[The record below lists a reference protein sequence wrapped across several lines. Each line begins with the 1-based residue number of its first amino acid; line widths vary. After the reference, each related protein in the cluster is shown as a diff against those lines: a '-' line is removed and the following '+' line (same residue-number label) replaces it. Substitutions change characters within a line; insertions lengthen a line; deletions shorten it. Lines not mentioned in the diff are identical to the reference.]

1 MGNRLYLRELTSPK
15 PNMDPKE
22 PIQSAVSELQK
33 SSPSRRER
41 FFDTLKNKYPN
52 LHTLY
57 VTVNVIGIWSGAILI
72 SDSWALGKNLMSE
85 PTPELSIEVPL
96 RHLSL
101 LMLGL
106 TMLLLDDLS
115 LKELLLM
122 KKTPSEKDIKDMN
135 LMEKVFHYFKIRYPN
150 LSTIYTLMAI
160 IISWCGI
167 WGLLWD
173 IPIQPFW
180 RSLLTIFL
188 GFFLLY
194 IDDLKLEEL

>member
-1 MGNRLYLRELTSPK
+1 
-15 PNMDPKE
+15 
-22 PIQSAVSELQK
+22 
-33 SSPSRRER
+33 
-41 FFDTLKNKYPN
+41 
-52 LHTLY
+52 
-57 VTVNVIGIWSGAILI
+57 
-72 SDSWALGKNLMSE
+72 
-85 PTPELSIEVPL
+85 
-96 RHLSL
+96 
-101 LMLGL
+101 MLGL